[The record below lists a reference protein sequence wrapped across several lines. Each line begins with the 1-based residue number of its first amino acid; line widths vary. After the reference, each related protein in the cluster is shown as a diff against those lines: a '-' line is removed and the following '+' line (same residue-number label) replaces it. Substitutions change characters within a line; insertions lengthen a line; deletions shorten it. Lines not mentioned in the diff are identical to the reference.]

1 MKAYKQL
8 VAHVLENGTRYET
21 NKGACIGVIG
31 AQVTYDISQGLPIV
45 TGKKTNILWAI
56 AEYAMFLK
64 GINHVDFLRQYNGA
78 EKIWEGQGLSQDLI
92 IKDRN
97 RNPVAVIEDY
107 AKATG
112 IDLKEAEAFFKER
125 TEKYIADRQLLD
137 TNPPMKDDPLGTQ
150 IPLAEGGAEE
160 TTPAQVIDEE
170 AYKAKLAELETFL
183 TSPFVEAGVCLLEDV
198 VVKTKG
204 DLGPIYGA
212 QWRNWT
218 TVGPNNRPIRI
229 DQLRDVVFKLKE
241 NPESRQIIM
250 HSWNPAAIVA
260 EKFSYDDKI
269 NAGFMGQP
277 PCHVNYHF
285 LTRKNEQGEYVLNVV
300 VWVRSNDLMLGHPF
314 NAIGGALITHL
325 VAKSCGFKVGTLTM
339 QISDAHIYE
348 NHVENAK
355 KYLEAEIFEQPS
367 FELPD
372 GIDAFNFE
380 VEDIMNALGQYKHGP
395 YIPFPL
401 NINDNAMKEAV
412 GEVNESNSKQG

>member
-8 VAHVLENGTRYET
+8 IADVLENGTRYET

-31 AQVTYDISQGLPIV
+31 AQVTYDISQGLSIV

-64 GINHVDFLRQYNGA
+64 GITHVDFLRKYNGA
-78 EKIWEGQGLSQDLI
+78 EKIWEGQGLSQDLV

-97 RNPVAVIEDY
+97 RNPVAVVEDY
-107 AKATG
+107 AQATG
-112 IDLKEAEAFFKER
+112 VPLADAEKLF
-125 TEKYIADRQLLD
+125 RQLTEEFMVKRQDLD
-137 TNPPMKDDPLGTQ
+137 TNPPLKDDPNGTQ
-150 IPLAEGGAEE
+150 MPALEGQEGE
-160 TTPAQVIDEE
+160 TQPVQVIDEE
-170 AYKAKLAELETFL
+170 AYKAKLAELETAL
-183 TSPFVEAGVCLLEDV
+183 TQPFVDAGVRLIEDV
-198 VVKTKG
+198 TVKTKG

-212 QWRNWT
+212 QWRSWT
-218 TVGPNNRPIRI
+218 TVGPNGRQIRI
-229 DQLRDVVFKLKE
+229 DQLKDVVFKLKE
-241 NPESRQIIM
+241 NPASRQIIM

-260 EKFSYDDKI
+260 EKFSYDEKI

-314 NAIGGALITHL
+314 NAIGGALIAHL
-325 VAKSCGFKVGTLTM
+325 VAKACGFKVGTLTM

-367 FELPD
+367 FELPE

-401 NINDNAMKEAV
+401 NINDNAMKEAA
-412 GEVNESNSKQG
+412 GEANESDNKQG